1 MNYPEQRRTSVETVP
16 TVTAEYR
23 QPNTTSA
30 SSHGR
35 LRKEAFRARQF
46 TLIELLV
53 VVAIIAILAG
63 MLLPALNKARE
74 RAKALQCVNNLKQVG
89 TVHALYMS
97 DYKYWPF
104 NIARSSVDGT
114 YVWWENL
121 KKYEGLKRLS
131 TICPTIYPDATTEAK
146 ATGINRYQSY
156 GQEAMYSNTY
166 VMGKMDT
173 GYFSVNGTGSFI
185 DVAKLKSLSS
195 FPCVADSR
203 DNVIGSNIM
212 SQATNVYL
220 GTYGVYSLHHNGRG
234 NILYLDTHVGSV
246 GSNSVIELAAFFK
259 IKEAFGTLKATY
271 KDNNGILRTVF

>member
-1 MNYPEQRRTSVETVP
+1 MIFSEKRGISAGDSM
-16 TVTAEYR
+16 TAARE
-23 QPNTTSA
+23 SA
-30 SSHGR
+30 KNSSPAGF
-35 LRKEAFRARQF
+35 RKKRFHANQF

-74 RAKALQCVNNLKQVG
+74 RAKALNCVNNLKQVG

-104 NIARSSVDGT
+104 NISRSAVDGT

-121 KKYEGLKRLS
+121 KKFEGLKRLS

-173 GYFSVNGTGSFI
+173 GYFSMNGTGSFI
-185 DVAKLKSLSS
+185 DITRLKNISS
-195 FPCVADSR
+195 FPCAADSR

-212 SQATNVYL
+212 SQATNIYA

-234 NILYLDTHVGSV
+234 NILYMDTHVASIGS
-246 GSNSVIELAAFFK
+246 SSVIDMAAFFK

-271 KDNNGILRTVF
+271 KDNSGILRTVF